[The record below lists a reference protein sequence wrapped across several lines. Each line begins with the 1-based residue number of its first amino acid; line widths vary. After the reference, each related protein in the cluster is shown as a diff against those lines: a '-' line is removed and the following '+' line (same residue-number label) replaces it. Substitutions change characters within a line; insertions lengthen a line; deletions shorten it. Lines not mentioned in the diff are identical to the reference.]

1 MQREGVSGL
10 SFPHDD
16 SDEYSAMYLLT
27 VATRKGKSR
36 TGNSCSKR
44 FIPPSA
50 QINFT
55 WWCLLICVLLKG
67 GKRRFFFLYGNIF
80 VINLSIL
87 PFRRFKTMKRKEEK
101 KKKKNERRKIKG
113 KKWKWEQKTKRVSAE
128 EEEGTKKM
136 KRRHVDSGPL
146 IIKVVSGSSPPGAD

>member
-27 VATRKGKSR
+27 VETRKGKSR

-44 FIPPSA
+44 FIPPSV

-55 WWCLLICVLLKG
+55 WWRLLICVLLKG

-87 PFRRFKTMKRKEEK
+87 PFRRFKTMKKKNLK
-101 KKKKNERRKIKG
+101 KKKKRRKKIKG